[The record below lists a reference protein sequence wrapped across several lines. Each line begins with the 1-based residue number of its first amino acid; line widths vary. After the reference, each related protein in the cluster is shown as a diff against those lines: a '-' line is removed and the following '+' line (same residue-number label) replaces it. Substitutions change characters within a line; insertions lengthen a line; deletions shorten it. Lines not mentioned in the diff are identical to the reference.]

1 MDDGISNGIIN
12 NEIISNGMISNE
24 MINNGIVSNGI
35 SSGISSSSNEII
47 EQVIPYTDITVSRLI
62 FAIIVLLAGFI
73 SVKVLV
79 YIFRKGIQK
88 TKLPDLTIQFLAHFL
103 NILLYVIIVLVFLK
117 SLSFDVDSFII
128 GLSAVI
134 GLVLGLGM
142 QDTLT
147 NIAAGVWV
155 AAIRPID
162 TGEMVVVNG
171 QTGKVKSVGIMSTE
185 LLTPDNQ
192 LITIPNKLVW
202 GSSIVNMTRMPTRR
216 ASVDVGISYSS
227 DIEKA
232 ITIALDLMRGH
243 PLILKEPEPAVVTTE
258 LANSSVN
265 LQLRAWTKTGD
276 FMAVKNNLTSGI
288 FEAYRKEGIE
298 IPFPQMDIHIKET
311 KKEIMEIQ
319 AKVPGIRAFE

>member
-1 MDDGISNGIIN
+1 MNDGISNGII
-12 NEIISNGMISNE
+12 EK
-24 MINNGIVSNGI
+24 
-35 SSGISSSSNEII
+35 
-47 EQVIPYTDITVSRLI
+47 VIPYTDITVSRLI
-62 FAIIVLLAGFI
+62 FAIIVLIAGFI
-73 SVKVLV
+73 SVKFLV
-79 YIFRKGIQK
+79 YILRKGIQK
-88 TKLPDLTIQFLAHFL
+88 TKLPGLTTQFLAHFL
-103 NILLYVIIVLVFLK
+103 SILLYVIVILVFLK
-117 SLSFDVDSFII
+117 SLNFDVDSFVI
-128 GLSAVI
+128 GISAVI

-147 NIAAGVWV
+147 NITAGVWV

-171 QTGKVKSVGIMSTE
+171 QTGKVRAVGIMSTE

-232 ITIALDLMRGH
+232 IVTALDIMKGH

-276 FMAVKNNLTSGI
+276 FAAVKNTLTAGI
-288 FEAYRKEGIE
+288 FEAYRREGIE
-298 IPFPQMDIHIKET
+298 IPFPQMEIHVKEVKREIKET
-311 KKEIMEIQ
+311 QVK
-319 AKVPGIRAFE
+319 GIGIITLD